1 MPIKVFL
8 ADDHAV
14 VREVLTLLL
23 DTQAGITVVGEAAD
37 GRKAVRQ
44 VERLCPDVVVM
55 DIAMPGMNGIEA
67 TAQIRNICPSTQVVI
82 LSMHSSAEHILRAL
96 RAGALGYL
104 LKESAGKE
112 LIQAVQTVYGGRRYL
127 SRQIAERVIDDY
139 ISGSPA
145 TQAKNLLE
153 SLSSRER
160 EVLQLVAEGKSS
172 TEIAE
177 VLCLSP
183 KTIETYRSRLMHKLG
198 ISDLPGLVKFA
209 IQQVSSKGIIHGEG
223 RVDIDSGLV
232 EEKIHGYGRYIS
244 NMVIMVM
251 GE

>member
-14 VREVLTLLL
+14 VREGLTLLL

-127 SRQIAERVIDDY
+127 SRQIAESAIDDY

-177 VLCLSP
+177 VLYLSP

-209 IQQVSSKGIIHGEG
+209 LQQGLITLEG
-223 RVDIDSGLV
+223 
-232 EEKIHGYGRYIS
+232 
-244 NMVIMVM
+244 
-251 GE
+251 